1 MGIADLF
8 EERPRKVLP
17 EAWVQHL
24 LRYRTGH
31 FVGGLRGQRVLWA
44 MVNTLLLSE
53 ARARGFGIYRN
64 VVRRVG
70 LGLEGGRVL
79 TKRRLR
85 EILNQEDR
93 VRVLVGQLSTVGR
106 EVRSTTMQWAYEGK
120 KLDST
125 VKHMSWVPPWVD
137 GSEDGEVPVGRRFLG
152 EDSWL
157 APDEVV

>member
-1 MGIADLF
+1 M
-8 EERPRKVLP
+8 
-17 EAWVQHL
+17 
-24 LRYRTGH
+24 
-31 FVGGLRGQRVLWA
+31 WA

-79 TKRRLR
+79 TKKRLR
-85 EILNQEDR
+85 EILEQEDR
-93 VRVLVGQLSTVGR
+93 MRVLVSQLSTVGR

-125 VKHMSWVPPWVD
+125 MKHMSWVPPWVD
-137 GSEDGEVPVGRRFLG
+137 QGGEEDVAVGRRFFYGLKK
-152 EDSWL
+152 EDRRYYITL
-157 APDEVV
+157 EV